1 MSRHHMLPPI
11 VYVPQAKPRKIEN
24 RKSRI
29 QAGAAKQTDET
40 TESHEAFA
48 AGRPAPAGLKPLP
61 GNQPEI
67 EGAED
72 KPQRQS
78 RLSEN
83 TLKMLLQAQELE

>member
-1 MSRHHMLPPI
+1 MLPPI
-11 VYVPQAKPRKIEN
+11 VYVPQPKPRKIEN

-29 QAGAAKQTDET
+29 HARAAGTADETDET
-40 TESHEAFA
+40 AESHEAFGP
-48 AGRPAPAGLKPLP
+48 GRPAPAGLKPLP

-72 KPQRQS
+72 KPQRAS

-83 TLKMLLQAQELE
+83 TLKLLLQAQELE

>member
-11 VYVPQAKPRKIEN
+11 VYTPQAKPRKIEN

-29 QAGAAKQTDET
+29 QARGAGAAGATDET
-40 TESHEAFA
+40 GESHEAF
-48 AGRPAPAGLKPLP
+48 GPAPAGLKSLP
-61 GNQPEI
+61 SNQPEI

-83 TLKMLLQAQELE
+83 TLKLLLQVQELE